1 MIAPLCSPLWAL
13 WLLAASAAHPPR
25 AAADPTI
32 AAPSTESDGAA
43 VRVLVDTVVIDRR
56 GTWSAGSDQADLIP
70 GAPGVLKKSI
80 ELQAKDARKTREA
93 IEIEARLVPQ
103 VQEPGGPACLLALSV
118 ETRAAS
124 AAPASDHGRGR
135 SLGSVS
141 SSLALKAGEERLV
154 DAYISPKTGGKVA
167 LRVRCDT
174 ARHEG
179 DDQVDLI
186 SIDLEVERR
195 VEGES
200 ASILGDQLLVAMLG
214 REVAVTVSD
223 HTTLPADGDEAR
235 FRRERLDLAIAP
247 VVVVAGKLQLEVR
260 VNGDVSTVGGG
271 AAAVP
276 HPIDRSETFLLLPLE
291 ARTFEIVVPGGVRE
305 GWSDL
310 HYLVQVRTRF

>member
-1 MIAPLCSPLWAL
+1 LIVPLFPPLWAV
-13 WLLAASAAHPPR
+13 WLLAAAGHPPP

-32 AAPSTESDGAA
+32 AAPVTESDGAA
-43 VRVLVDTVVIDRR
+43 VRVLVETVVIDRR

-70 GAPGVLKKSI
+70 GASGVLKKSI
-80 ELQAKDARKTREA
+80 ELQAKDARRTREA
-93 IEIEARLVPQ
+93 IEVEARLVPQ
-103 VQEPGGPACLLALSV
+103 GQEAGGPACLLALAI

-141 SSLALKAGEERLV
+141 SSLALRAGEERLV
-154 DAYISPKTGGKVA
+154 DAYISAKTGGKVA

-179 DDQVDLI
+179 DDPAGLI

-195 VEGES
+195 AEGET
-200 ASILGDQLLVAMLG
+200 ASVIGDQQLVAMLG
-214 REVAVTVSD
+214 RELAVTVSD
-223 HTTLPADGDEAR
+223 HTTLAADGDAAR
-235 FRRERLDLAIAP
+235 FRRERLDIAIEP
-247 VVVVAGKLQLEVR
+247 SIVVAGKLQLEVR
-260 VNGDVSTVGGG
+260 VTGDVSTIGGG
-271 AAAVP
+271 DATVP
-276 HPIDRSETFLLLPLE
+276 HPIDKSETFLLSPLE
-291 ARTFEIVVPGGVRE
+291 PRTFEIVIPGGAAE